1 MTTDIY
7 RNILDIS
14 YMNIKPLIISG
25 IVLLFLCSFLVTGCG
40 KAEFEKALEISNVQ
54 HDTFIASYVMDNGRS
69 YSISGRGDAMPG
81 EQLDYMLNIINND
94 EPWHLEYYVFLVDS
108 ESVIQE
114 DCHEIFD
121 IQSQG
126 GMGKPFRVTI
136 PESFNGAMGLYFI
149 IPQESLMI
157 VTISD
162 GITTGWPDLS
172 DYY

>member
-1 MTTDIY
+1 MDIP
-7 RNILDIS
+7 RSRLDIS
-14 YMNIKPLIISG
+14 YMNIKPLITSG
-25 IVLLFLCSFLVTGCG
+25 IVLLLLCSFLVTGCDEADFG
-40 KAEFEKALEISNVQ
+40 NAPEISDVQ
-54 HDTFIASYVMDNGRS
+54 HDTLTASYTMDNGRS

-114 DCHEIFD
+114 ACHEIFD

-126 GMGKPFRVTI
+126 GMGKPFHVTI
-136 PESFNGAMGLYFI
+136 PESYNGAMGLYFI
-149 IPQESLMI
+149 IPQESSFI

-172 DYY
+172 DYQ